1 MDHLQKVLILLLVA
15 GIPAAAP
22 QFTASAPRL
31 CFTSGA
37 ITYQLV
43 SPSSAADLRV
53 KIVVPA
59 ANPDLRIQL
68 VRDVQSADFAL
79 VDDFGAG
86 DGNACTSA
94 GAIKR
99 VGVVADNQPSDITVA
114 LSNEPSTGDL
124 KLYVHSARFGH
135 RDAAALFAAVNHD
148 EDRALLNVGEAA
160 DSW

>member
-22 QFTASAPRL
+22 PLIGSPPGL
-31 CFTSGA
+31 CFTVGQ
-37 ITYQLV
+37 ITYQVASGL
-43 SPSSAADLRV
+43 SRADLRV
-53 KIVVPA
+53 KIVAPRTH
-59 ANPDLRIQL
+59 PDLRIQL
-68 VRDVQSADFAL
+68 VRDVQSADFAV

-94 GAIKR
+94 GVIKR
-99 VGVVADNQPSDITVA
+99 VGVVADTQPSDITIA

-148 EDRALLNVGEAA
+148 EDKAPVNFGETA